1 LKKFLYLILA
11 CVLFN
16 QSSAQKL
23 KKLGIE
29 FTSMTYNFGDVPMWE
44 NQPAIY
50 TLTNNSKH
58 SISIL
63 PLFSENDLEIIYPE
77 KAIKPGEKAIIK
89 AIYYTSGTGSF
100 SRKFPIYF
108 NASPEAYELKVTG
121 NIKNLS
127 PTAYIQ
133 CPMAKPEHSKP
144 KVELFGKVAEI
155 ETQIPLSGSTIRII
169 GLTNKIDLTFFADR
183 MGDFGS
189 KLPVGNYEVL
199 VDHPRYQSYQS
210 MFYLG
215 QQTGYLKISLIPL
228 VEEPVLAQANI
239 PIDKE
244 QLERKDAD
252 LNKELDKGQAN
263 KVETTITKP
272 PTPKPDL
279 DKFIID
285 TKESK
290 PLNPINSRPVPQIET
305 PVALAVEEETISP
318 IESEQ
323 VPVENTPTNS
333 LPNNVPSSR
342 SPIIEILEPV
352 PEPIQL
358 KEYTIRVIDEL
369 ALDPIED
376 AEIFI
381 TPILN
386 KKKTRKSKS
395 DESGMASLQ
404 LGKEDYKLIV
414 NADHYIS
421 GEAIIRA
428 DQDDEVIRIFL
439 SPVSNL
445 FEEIYAAKKEES
457 NPNELL
463 SQLSFGTTE
472 FSFASEE
479 DEEAEEVLEVIPSAP
494 LALAV
499 IEEAPIRE
507 AIELE
512 TEEEVIVVIPV
523 TNTERTAEPIVEVIE
538 EPIVTPPLPK
548 PTLNLDSIQTYLA
561 ELQAENEALEFS
573 LAQAAIALNK
583 KEDLI
588 AQRESEL
595 ETKDLALDEKSNELA
610 EAKEELKQ
618 IETEDLARLEESIP
632 ALVEEDEVLSIDDY
646 AANNVLFLIDVS
658 SSMAKENK
666 MDLLKESLKSLALVL
681 RDIDRVAI
689 IAYNQ
694 KTNVILESVSG
705 DNKSTI
711 LHAIDSLK
719 TSGLTY
725 GVNGLQT
732 AYDLLQYY
740 FIGDG
745 NNQIILATD
754 GLFSSANASLT
765 ENELN
770 KEVRKQASNN
780 GIKLSVIGF
789 GQDDEGQRL
798 MQKLANNGEGQ
809 FIQIKNPWEAKTVL
823 VEEIKLNSKR

>member
-1 LKKFLYLILA
+1 MKKFLYLILA

-108 NASPEAYELKVTG
+108 NASPEAYELKITG

-199 VDHPRYQSYQS
+199 VDHPRYQSHQS

-228 VEEPVLAQANI
+228 VEEPVLAQAKI

-272 PTPKPDL
+272 PTPKPDV
-279 DKFIID
+279 DKSTID

-318 IESEQ
+318 LESEQ

-333 LPNNVPSSR
+333 LPNKVPSSR
-342 SPIIEILEPV
+342 SPIIEILKPV

-369 ALDPIED
+369 DLDPIED

-479 DEEAEEVLEVIPSAP
+479 DEE
-494 LALAV
+494 
-499 IEEAPIRE
+499 
-507 AIELE
+507 

-523 TNTERTAEPIVEVIE
+523 TNTELTAEPIVEVIE

-573 LAQAAIALNK
+573 LAQAAIALNE

-618 IETEDLARLEESIP
+618 IETKDLARLEESIP
-632 ALVEEDEVLSIDDY
+632 AILEEDEVLSIDDY

-754 GLFSSANASLT
+754 GLFSSVNATLT

-809 FIQIKNPWEAKTVL
+809 FIQIKNPWEAKTIL

>member
-1 LKKFLYLILA
+1 
-11 CVLFN
+11 
-16 QSSAQKL
+16 
-23 KKLGIE
+23 
-29 FTSMTYNFGDVPMWE
+29 
-44 NQPAIY
+44 
-50 TLTNNSKH
+50 
-58 SISIL
+58 
-63 PLFSENDLEIIYPE
+63 
-77 KAIKPGEKAIIK
+77 
-89 AIYYTSGTGSF
+89 
-100 SRKFPIYF
+100 
-108 NASPEAYELKVTG
+108 
-121 NIKNLS
+121 
-127 PTAYIQ
+127 
-133 CPMAKPEHSKP
+133 
-144 KVELFGKVAEI
+144 
-155 ETQIPLSGSTIRII
+155 
-169 GLTNKIDLTFFADR
+169 
-183 MGDFGS
+183 
-189 KLPVGNYEVL
+189 
-199 VDHPRYQSYQS
+199 
-210 MFYLG
+210 
-215 QQTGYLKISLIPL
+215 
-228 VEEPVLAQANI
+228 
-239 PIDKE
+239 
-244 QLERKDAD
+244 
-252 LNKELDKGQAN
+252 
-263 KVETTITKP
+263 
-272 PTPKPDL
+272 
-279 DKFIID
+279 
-285 TKESK
+285 
-290 PLNPINSRPVPQIET
+290 
-305 PVALAVEEETISP
+305 
-318 IESEQ
+318 
-323 VPVENTPTNS
+323 
-333 LPNNVPSSR
+333 VPSSR

>member
-1 LKKFLYLILA
+1 MKKFLYLILA

-29 FTSMTYNFGDVPMWE
+29 FTSMTYNFGDVPLWE

-108 NASPEAYELKVTG
+108 NASPEAYELKITG

-199 VDHPRYQSYQS
+199 VDHPRYQSHQS

-228 VEEPVLAQANI
+228 VEEPVLAQAKI

-272 PTPKPDL
+272 PTPKPDV
-279 DKFIID
+279 DKSTID

-318 IESEQ
+318 LESEQ

-333 LPNNVPSSR
+333 LPNKVPSSR
-342 SPIIEILEPV
+342 SPIIEILKPV

-369 ALDPIED
+369 DLDPIED

-479 DEEAEEVLEVIPSAP
+479 DEE
-494 LALAV
+494 
-499 IEEAPIRE
+499 
-507 AIELE
+507 

-523 TNTERTAEPIVEVIE
+523 TNTELTAEPIVEVIE

-573 LAQAAIALNK
+573 LAQAAIALNE

-618 IETEDLARLEESIP
+618 IETKDLARLEESIP
-632 ALVEEDEVLSIDDY
+632 AIVEEDEVLSIDDY

-754 GLFSSANASLT
+754 GLFSSVNATLT

-809 FIQIKNPWEAKTVL
+809 FIQIKNPWEAKTIL

>member
-1 LKKFLYLILA
+1 MKKFLYLILA

-23 KKLGIE
+23 KKLGLE
-29 FTSMTYNFGDVPMWE
+29 FTSMTYNFGDVPLWE

-108 NASPEAYELKVTG
+108 NASPEAYELKITG

-199 VDHPRYQSYQS
+199 VDHPRYQSHQS

-228 VEEPVLAQANI
+228 VEEPVLAQAKI

-272 PTPKPDL
+272 PTPKPDV
-279 DKFIID
+279 DKSTID

-318 IESEQ
+318 LESEQ

-333 LPNNVPSSR
+333 LPNKVPSSR

-352 PEPIQL
+352 PEAIQL

-369 ALDPIED
+369 DLDPIED

-479 DEEAEEVLEVIPSAP
+479 DEE
-494 LALAV
+494 
-499 IEEAPIRE
+499 
-507 AIELE
+507 

-523 TNTERTAEPIVEVIE
+523 TNTELTAEPIVEVIE

-573 LAQAAIALNK
+573 LAQAAIALNE

-618 IETEDLARLEESIP
+618 IETKDLARLEESIP
-632 ALVEEDEVLSIDDY
+632 AILEEDEVLSIDDY

-754 GLFSSANASLT
+754 GLFSSVNATLT

-809 FIQIKNPWEAKTVL
+809 FIQIKNPWEAKTIL

>member
-1 LKKFLYLILA
+1 MKKFLYLILA

-29 FTSMTYNFGDVPMWE
+29 FTSMTYNFGDVPLWE

-108 NASPEAYELKVTG
+108 NASPEAYELKITG

-199 VDHPRYQSYQS
+199 VDHPRYQSHQS

-228 VEEPVLAQANI
+228 VEEPVLAQAKI

-272 PTPKPDL
+272 PTPKPDV
-279 DKFIID
+279 DKSTID

-318 IESEQ
+318 LESEQ

-333 LPNNVPSSR
+333 LPNKVPSSR
-342 SPIIEILEPV
+342 SPIIEILKPV

-369 ALDPIED
+369 DLDPIED

-479 DEEAEEVLEVIPSAP
+479 DEE
-494 LALAV
+494 
-499 IEEAPIRE
+499 
-507 AIELE
+507 

-523 TNTERTAEPIVEVIE
+523 TNTELTAEPIVEVIE

-573 LAQAAIALNK
+573 LAQAAIALNE

-618 IETEDLARLEESIP
+618 IETKDLARLEESIP
-632 ALVEEDEVLSIDDY
+632 AILEEDEVLSIDDY

-754 GLFSSANASLT
+754 GLFSSVNATLT

-809 FIQIKNPWEAKTVL
+809 FIQIKNPWEAKTIL

>member
-1 LKKFLYLILA
+1 MKKFLYLILA

-29 FTSMTYNFGDVPMWE
+29 FTSMTYNFGDVPLWE

-108 NASPEAYELKVTG
+108 NASPEAYELKITG

-199 VDHPRYQSYQS
+199 VDHPRYQSHQS

-228 VEEPVLAQANI
+228 VEEPVLAQAKI

-272 PTPKPDL
+272 PTPKPDV
-279 DKFIID
+279 DKSTID

-318 IESEQ
+318 LESEQ

-333 LPNNVPSSR
+333 LPNKVPSSR

-369 ALDPIED
+369 DLDPIED

-479 DEEAEEVLEVIPSAP
+479 DEE
-494 LALAV
+494 
-499 IEEAPIRE
+499 
-507 AIELE
+507 

-523 TNTERTAEPIVEVIE
+523 TNTELTAEPIVEVIE

-573 LAQAAIALNK
+573 LAQAAIALNE

-618 IETEDLARLEESIP
+618 IETKDLARLEESIP
-632 ALVEEDEVLSIDDY
+632 AILEEDEVLSIDDY

-754 GLFSSANASLT
+754 GLFSSVNATLT

-809 FIQIKNPWEAKTVL
+809 FIQIKNPWEAKTIL

>member
-1 LKKFLYLILA
+1 MKKFLYLILA

-23 KKLGIE
+23 KKLGLE
-29 FTSMTYNFGDVPMWE
+29 FTSMTYNFGDVPLWE

-108 NASPEAYELKVTG
+108 NASPEAYELKITG

-199 VDHPRYQSYQS
+199 VDHPRYQSHQS

-228 VEEPVLAQANI
+228 VEEPVLAQAKI

-272 PTPKPDL
+272 PTPKPDV
-279 DKFIID
+279 DKSTID

-318 IESEQ
+318 LESEQ

-333 LPNNVPSSR
+333 LPNKVPSSR

-369 ALDPIED
+369 DLDPIED

-479 DEEAEEVLEVIPSAP
+479 DEE
-494 LALAV
+494 
-499 IEEAPIRE
+499 
-507 AIELE
+507 

-523 TNTERTAEPIVEVIE
+523 TNTELTAEPIVEVIE

-573 LAQAAIALNK
+573 LAQAAIALNE

-618 IETEDLARLEESIP
+618 IETKDLARLEESIP
-632 ALVEEDEVLSIDDY
+632 AILEEDEVLSIDDY

-754 GLFSSANASLT
+754 GLFSSVNATLT

-809 FIQIKNPWEAKTVL
+809 FIQIKNPWEAKTIL